1 MEVLCED
8 LCEVL
13 CVCGVSLTFK
23 KIEPWQGW
31 VCVCMFVF
39 ACVCECVCVR
49 STVIVVCLIF
59 VN

>member
-1 MEVLCED
+1 MQVLCEV

-23 KIEPWQGW
+23 KIEPWQGG

-39 ACVCECVCVR
+39 ACVCECVCMW